1 MATRNLCIAGRVA
14 TVGKKCQTSQ
24 DRPGSY
30 AILALNDD
38 RTVSA
43 AVTWAFWPH
52 KKTELPLDRKKLGAL
67 GEKLAAG
74 HLKKHGYRI
83 VECNYHCREG
93 EIDIVARQ
101 KDTLVFVE
109 VRTKTG
115 TAFGT
120 PEESV
125 TKAKK
130 HKMVA
135 AAFKYLRTKGNTDAD
150 WRIDLV
156 AVQFDLTGKLTR
168 IEIIENAVGG

>member
-1 MATRNLCIAGRVA
+1 M
-14 TVGKKCQTSQ
+14 
-24 DRPGSY
+24 
-30 AILALNDD
+30 
-38 RTVSA
+38 
-43 AVTWAFWPH
+43 
-52 KKTELPLDRKKLGAL
+52 DRKQTGAL
-67 GEKLAAG
+67 GEKLAG
-74 HLKKHGYRI
+74 NYLKKHGYKLLER
-83 VECNYHCREG
+83 NYHCREG

-115 TAFGT
+115 DSFGT

-125 TKAKK
+125 THAKK

-135 AAFKYLRTKGNTDAD
+135 AAFNYLRFHKHETEE

-156 AVQFDLTGKLTR
+156 AVELDQNGKATR